1 MSNTAMTPDQFFDEL
16 DKLFGTDDGYEN
28 HLKRIKGLKEENAE
42 LKELSDGIM
51 NEEGTQHILGINPYE
66 KFCQAMCELDF
77 DESLIC
83 ELKKERAE
91 LKENIELL
99 NKQLELQ
106 EKKSELLRDKHQK
119 SIDIFKEEIEKGTRA
134 SKDAVK
140 FMKENEKLLGVID
153 SVKAHL
159 EDDEHVVISTPLK
172 YAPIVNAIERLKKEN
187 EQLKKEL
194 DLYKEAE
201 SLIQPFENPQ
211 ALSVKI
217 KELKLNYQD
226 LQDKVEELEESDDEV
241 SLFNDIEKI
250 EELEASLKS
259 TENYWKSK
267 YENEESTNK
276 MLNDAI
282 INHTEILDELR
293 TYLSNFEGDVLEVFD
308 KIVNSTD

>member
-28 HLKRIKGLKEENAE
+28 HLKRIKGLKKENEKLVGVIDSVKAHLDDDE
-42 LKELSDGIM
+42 HVVISTPLKYAPIVNAIER
-51 NEEGTQHILGINPYE
+51 
-66 KFCQAMCELDF
+66 
-77 DESLIC
+77 
-83 ELKKERAE
+83 LKK
-91 LKENIELL
+91 KNELL
-99 NKQLELQ
+99 NQNR
-106 EKKSELLRDKHQK
+106 ELLKEQNELLIQKHQK

-140 FMKENEKLLGVID
+140 FMNENEL
-153 SVKAHL
+153 
-159 EDDEHVVISTPLK
+159 
-172 YAPIVNAIERLKKEN
+172 
-187 EQLKKEL
+187 LKKEL
-194 DLYKEAE
+194 ELYKQAE

-217 KELKLNYQD
+217 KELKQKNDELVDNWND
-226 LQDKVEELEESDDEV
+226 LHERADEVFEALKNWRDNAQIVVPLEEHEQ
-241 SLFNDIEKI
+241 KI
-250 EELEASLKS
+250 EELQTQLQS